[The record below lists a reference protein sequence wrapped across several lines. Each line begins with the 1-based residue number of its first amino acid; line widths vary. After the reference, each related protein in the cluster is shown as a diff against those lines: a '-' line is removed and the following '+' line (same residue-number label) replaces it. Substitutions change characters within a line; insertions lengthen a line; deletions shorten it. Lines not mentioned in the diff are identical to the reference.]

1 MLDWYGIVY
10 WISFSSYLIPI
21 FLLAFLKSKFK
32 TERDLLSVLF
42 VYLTLSVLTEIIN
55 LVFIDLFKNN
65 NPVIHFY
72 TLFAFLILTYF
83 YKLLLKDKVFDK
95 MFKPTVFLF
104 CVCSI
109 IYSIYIKGLMNVNV
123 ISYLTFAIFMIF
135 NSAYYF
141 YKVYTEM
148 KVSNL
153 FQDGL
158 FWINSAFLIYFSSTF
173 YVSLFEDVIKSVDLN
188 LFYYTWPI
196 QLVSTIIF
204 NIILSKGIWLMR
216 KQ

>member
-72 TLFAFLILTYF
+72 TVLGFVNLVYF
-83 YKLLLKDKVFDK
+83 YKLLLKDKYFDN
-95 MFKPTVFLF
+95 MYKPIIILF
-104 CVCSI
+104 CFLSLF
-109 IYSIYIKGLMNVNV
+109 YSFFIKGIMNINV
-123 ISYLTFAIFMIF
+123 ISNLIFTILMVF
-135 NSAYYF
+135 SCSFYF
-141 YKVYTEM
+141 YKIYTEM

-204 NIILSKGIWLMR
+204 NVILSRGIWLMR

>member
-32 TERDLLSVLF
+32 TERELLSVLF
-42 VYLTLSVLTEIIN
+42 VYVSLSVLTEIIN
-55 LVFIDLFKNN
+55 LIFIDLFNNN
-65 NPVIHFY
+65 NPVIHIY
-72 TLFAFLILTYF
+72 TVLGFVNLVYF
-83 YKLLLKDKVFDK
+83 YKLLLKDKYYDNFY
-95 MFKPTVFLF
+95 KPIILLFSFLSLF
-104 CVCSI
+104 
-109 IYSIYIKGLMNVNV
+109 YSFFIKGIMNINV
-123 ISYLTFAIFMIF
+123 ISNLIFTIFMVF
-135 NSAYYF
+135 SSSLYF
-141 YKVYTEM
+141 YKIYTEM

-158 FWINSAFLIYFSSTF
+158 FWVNSAFLIYFSSTF
-173 YVSLFEDVIKSVDLN
+173 YVSLFEDIIKSVDLN

-204 NIILSKGIWLMR
+204 NVILSRGIWLMR